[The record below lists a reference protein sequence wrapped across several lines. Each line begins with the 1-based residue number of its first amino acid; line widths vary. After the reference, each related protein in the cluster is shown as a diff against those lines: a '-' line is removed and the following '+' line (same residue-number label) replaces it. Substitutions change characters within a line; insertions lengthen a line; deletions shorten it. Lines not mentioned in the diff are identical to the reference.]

1 MLLHVAAM
9 QALYII
15 SALVYTNE
23 FAKYREVGKFAI
35 SRWRPNAQKLSASG
49 GGGFVPLTLHR
60 GYPPRAPLG
69 ARPQTAI
76 IGSHSRAR
84 YAPFPSIRAPTSS
97 NLAPALPLSLPRL
110 K

>member
-15 SALVYTNE
+15 SALVYTTE

-49 GGGFVPLTLHR
+49 RGGASSPWPSTGAIPLEPRWGLGPR
-60 GYPPRAPLG
+60 PPL
-69 ARPQTAI
+69 
-76 IGSHSRAR
+76 
-84 YAPFPSIRAPTSS
+84 
-97 NLAPALPLSLPRL
+97 
-110 K
+110 